1 MTSIG
6 KATWFTLLT
15 LWCVGVAITIA
26 LATTPEEEP
35 ALLRVSD
42 TRGPQVNPALV
53 AMPLEDVR
61 WAGR

>member
-1 MTSIG
+1 MPSIG

-15 LWCVGVAITIA
+15 LWFVGVAITIA
-26 LATTPEEEP
+26 LATTPEEQP

-42 TRGPQVNPALV
+42 TRGPKLNPALV
-53 AMPLEDVR
+53 AMPLEEVR